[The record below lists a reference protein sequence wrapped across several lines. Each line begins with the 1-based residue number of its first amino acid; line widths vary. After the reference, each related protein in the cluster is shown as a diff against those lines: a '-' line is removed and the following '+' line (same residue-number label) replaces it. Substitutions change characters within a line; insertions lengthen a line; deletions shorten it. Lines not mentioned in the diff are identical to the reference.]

1 MSVNRIGIHF
11 DINKKLKYSLSTKNI
26 VLSVKFEIQNKII
39 KK

>member
-1 MSVNRIGIHF
+1 MSDNRIGIHF
-11 DINKKLKYSLSTKNI
+11 DINLKLKYRLSTKNI